1 MQWWFEKGHILNRK
15 GKDLGGEEGIE
26 TSTRSLN
33 LYIFYH
39 YSDLL
44 HSMAREIVTTAI
56 NPIFPPSG
64 TNNNQSTETNSRMKG
79 FFINISDN

>member
-1 MQWWFEKGHILNRK
+1 MNRK

-56 NPIFPPSG
+56 NPIFPLLSPTG
-64 TNNNQSTETNSRMKG
+64 RETLCDDVTTLRSSAKETKQYKAHVKSEN
-79 FFINISDN
+79 